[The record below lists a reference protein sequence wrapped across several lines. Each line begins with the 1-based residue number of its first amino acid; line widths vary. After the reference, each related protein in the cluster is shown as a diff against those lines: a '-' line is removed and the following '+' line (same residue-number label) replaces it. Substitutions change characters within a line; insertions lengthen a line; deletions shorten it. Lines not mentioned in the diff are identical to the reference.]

1 MFHVHGSARSS
12 DRAEVFRVSYFLFP
26 PLFGAWVSADA
37 ATDLTAF
44 GVFELLKSLEAF
56 EATDCEV
63 RSLLAILISDLGL
76 YTPLY
81 ASATST

>member
-1 MFHVHGSARSS
+1 MFTDRPDRATGPRSS
-12 DRAEVFRVSYFLFP
+12 HDSYFLFP

-44 GVFELLKSLEAF
+44 GVLGLLKSLEAF

-63 RSLLAILISDLGL
+63 RSLLAILISDLGRL
-76 YTPLY
+76 SYLDLEPRLPI
-81 ASATST
+81 